1 VTPVTHSHA
10 PGAAMGEPRALPVLE
25 PMVVPAL
32 AQVPAGAA

>member
-1 VTPVTHSHA
+1 
-10 PGAAMGEPRALPVLE
+10 MGEPRALPVLE